1 MKVKLAIFDVDG
13 VLVPVRSSWN
23 YIHERLGVADEA
35 ERVKEMFVSGGIDYV
50 KWLELD
56 TRLWINARGGKLHKR
71 ELLEILSDIEINK
84 EAPQV
89 FRWLRKRGVRVAMVS
104 GGVDLLVS
112 RIAETLGAD
121 IWLANKLSFDK
132 KGYLVPGGLP
142 LVGVWKDRAVKLIVN
157 ELGISLSETAFIGDS
172 EWDAPAMAIVGY
184 PISYGPHSEALKGV
198 AKYHV
203 NRLVELIDLIENIE
217 RESTH

>member
-1 MKVKLAIFDVDG
+1 MKIKLVIFDVDG
-13 VLVPVRSSWN
+13 VLVHVRSSWH
-23 YIHERLGVADEA
+23 YIHERLGVAEEA
-35 ERVKEMFVSGGIDYV
+35 ERVKDMFTSGSIDYV
-50 KWLELD
+50 KWMELD
-56 TRLWINARGGKLHKR
+56 TRLWINARGGKLHKKD
-71 ELLEILSDIEINK
+71 LLEILSDIEVDR

-89 FRWLRKRGVRVAMVS
+89 FRWLRKRGVRIAMVS

-132 KGYLVPGGLP
+132 KGYLVPGGIP
-142 LVGVWKDRAVKLIVN
+142 LVGVWKDKAVKLITN
-157 ELGISLSETAFIGDS
+157 ELRISLGETAFIGDS

-198 AKYHV
+198 AKYHI
-203 NRLVELIDLIENIE
+203 NKLTELINLIEAIE
-217 RESTH
+217 TK